1 MNDPNATDDDGL
13 LEGLEAEFVEL
24 MGKADSTQGSYTMR
38 DTAHSACRFT
48 LIGAALAAGL
58 AASAGAQAWD
68 SRTQFYSEGGAYL
81 GEARTRHNPGIDAS
95 IPLQVRPMDPN
106 GFINAFERGLELRE
120 LEEEL
125 DYYQEEE

>member
-1 MNDPNATDDDGL
+1 MNRNTIKTLTIAGL
-13 LEGLEAEFVEL
+13 
-24 MGKADSTQGSYTMR
+24 
-38 DTAHSACRFT
+38 
-48 LIGAALAAGL
+48 L

-125 DYYQEEE
+125 DYYEEEY